1 MAATSW
7 VGWSVCAAKREKGE
21 RVRKAEEAAYR
32 ELVAARLD
40 AWRRTAYLICRDWH
54 RADDLVAQTIEKLY
68 LRWRKLS
75 EVRDI
80 DAYVRG
86 MLGRAWLDELRRPH
100 RREVTVLEVRDVNA
114 TVEPDA
120 TEAVAARMGLSE
132 LLDKLAPRKRV
143 ILVLRF
149 YCDLSVEETAELLGI
164 AEGTVK
170 SQTAKGLET
179 LRELATTAFHEVG
192 AER

>member
-1 MAATSW
+1 
-7 VGWSVCAAKREKGE
+7 
-21 RVRKAEEAAYR
+21 VRKPEEAAYR
-32 ELVAARLD
+32 ELVTARLD
-40 AWRRTAYLICRDWH
+40 VWRRTAYLICRDWH
-54 RADDLVAQTIEKLY
+54 RADDLVGQTIEKLY

-75 EVRDI
+75 DVRDI

-86 MLGRAWLDELRRPH
+86 MLARAWLDELRRPH
-100 RREVTVLEVRDVNA
+100 RRELTVPEVRDVDA
-114 TVEPDA
+114 TIEPDA
-120 TEAVAARMGLSE
+120 ADGVAARLGLSE
-132 LLDKLAPRKRV
+132 LLDRLAPRKRV

-164 AEGTVK
+164 TEGTVK

-179 LRELATTAFHEVG
+179 LRELATTSFHEVG

>member
-1 MAATSW
+1 
-7 VGWSVCAAKREKGE
+7 VAKRKKEE
-21 RVRKAEEAAYR
+21 RVRKSEEAAYR
-32 ELVAARLD
+32 ELVTARLE

-54 RADDLVAQTIEKLY
+54 RADDLVGQTIEKLY

-75 EVRDI
+75 DVRDI

-100 RREVTVLEVRDVNA
+100 RRELTVADVRDVGA
-114 TVEPDA
+114 TMQPDA
-120 TEAVAARMGLSE
+120 TDEVAARIGLSE
-132 LLDKLAPRKRV
+132 LLDRLAPRKRV

-149 YCDLSVEETAELLGI
+149 YCDLSVEETAGLLGI
-164 AEGTVK
+164 SEGTVK

-179 LRELATTAFHEVG
+179 LRVMATTAFHEVG
-192 AER
+192 AQQ

>member
-1 MAATSW
+1 M
-7 VGWSVCAAKREKGE
+7 
-21 RVRKAEEAAYR
+21 RKSEEAAYR
-32 ELVAARLD
+32 DLVTARLD

-54 RADDLVAQTIEKLY
+54 RADDLVGQTIEKLY

-75 EVRDI
+75 DVRDI

-100 RREVTVLEVRDVNA
+100 RRELTVSQVHDVDA
-114 TVEPDA
+114 TIEPDA
-120 TEAVAARMGLSE
+120 ADEVAARIGLSE
-132 LLDKLAPRKRV
+132 LLDRLAPRKRV

-149 YCDLSVEETAELLGI
+149 YCDLSVEETADLLGI
-164 AEGTVK
+164 TEGTVK

-179 LRELATTAFHEVG
+179 LRELATTAIDEVG

>member
-1 MAATSW
+1 M
-7 VGWSVCAAKREKGE
+7 
-21 RVRKAEEAAYR
+21 RKPEEAAYR
-32 ELVAARLD
+32 ELVTARLD

-54 RADDLVAQTIEKLY
+54 RADDLVGQTIEKLY

-100 RREVTVLEVRDVNA
+100 RRELTVPAVHDVDA
-114 TVEPDA
+114 TIEPDG
-120 TEAVAARMGLSE
+120 TDTVAARMGLSE
-132 LLDKLAPRKRV
+132 LLDRLAPRKRV

-149 YCDLSVEETAELLGI
+149 YCDLSVEQTAELLGI
-164 AEGTVK
+164 SEGTVK

-179 LRELATTAFHEVG
+179 LRELATAEFHEVG
-192 AER
+192 AKQ

>member
-1 MAATSW
+1 
-7 VGWSVCAAKREKGE
+7 
-21 RVRKAEEAAYR
+21 VRKSEEAAYR
-32 ELVAARLD
+32 DLVTARLD

-54 RADDLVAQTIEKLY
+54 RADDLVGQTIEKLY

-100 RREVTVLEVRDVNA
+100 RREVTVSEVHDVEA
-114 TVEPDA
+114 TIEPDA
-120 TEAVAARMGLSE
+120 TDGVAARIGLSE
-132 LLDKLAPRKRV
+132 LLDRLAPRKRV

-149 YCDLSVEETAELLGI
+149 YCDLSVEETADLLGI

-179 LRELATTAFHEVG
+179 LRELATTEYDEVG

>member
-1 MAATSW
+1 
-7 VGWSVCAAKREKGE
+7 
-21 RVRKAEEAAYR
+21 VRKSEEAAYR
-32 ELVAARLD
+32 ELVTARLD
-40 AWRRTAYLICRDWH
+40 GWRRTAYLICRDWH

-68 LRWRKLS
+68 LRWRKLA

-100 RREVTVLEVRDVNA
+100 RRELTVSDVRDV
-114 TVEPDA
+114 DA
-120 TEAVAARMGLSE
+120 TIVQDASEGVAARMGLSE
-132 LLDKLAPRKRV
+132 LLDRLAPRKRV

-149 YCDLSVEETAELLGI
+149 YCDLSVEETADLLGI
-164 AEGTVK
+164 TEGTVK

-179 LRELATTAFHEVG
+179 LRELATIAFHEMG
-192 AER
+192 AQR